1 LIDRGDYHALSNDR
15 DRDRLL
21 RHLAGMAAG
30 HVEMLVSSCKHSLTE
45 VSVDAARHARMD
57 IRDAIDLLQAFQQAL
72 RRRIGD

>member
-1 LIDRGDYHALSNDR
+1 
-15 DRDRLL
+15 
-21 RHLAGMAAG
+21 MAAG